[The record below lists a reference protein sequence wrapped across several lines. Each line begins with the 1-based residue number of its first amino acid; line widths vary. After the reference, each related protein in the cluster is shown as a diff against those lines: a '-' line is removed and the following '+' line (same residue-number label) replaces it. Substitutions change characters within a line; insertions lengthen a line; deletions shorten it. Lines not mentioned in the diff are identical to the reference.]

1 MGFDY
6 DSLGSAFDIKDS
18 CAPCHGTYRHDDP
31 GKEIALDLQ
40 GRKHVKRSDHADG
53 VYWLQQY
60 TRSSLVVFP
69 VPGAASA
76 NTFRKFL
83 ERHLPYNLITDEYGH
98 VMPLEQLSDDHLPI
112 LQVQLWQN
120 RTNDDAN
127 TASQAGALGR
137 LVKKCG
143 PSAQHRS
150 TTMLEPTSEDLATEQ
165 IRAAARYV
173 RSIVDLLKCESADY
187 YLRSCTDRVSKSHLY
202 PSQGC

>member
-6 DSLGSAFDIKDS
+6 DSPGSAFGTKDTS
-18 CAPCHGTYRHDDP
+18 APCRGTYRHDDP

-60 TRSSLVVFP
+60 THSSLVVFP

-83 ERHLPYNLITDEYGH
+83 EVYLPCSLITDEYGQ
-98 VMPLEQLSDDHLPI
+98 VMPLEQLSDDYLPI
-112 LQVQLWQN
+112 LQVQIWQN
-120 RTNDDAN
+120 RTNNDAN

-143 PSAQHRS
+143 PFAQHRS

-165 IRAAARYV
+165 VRAAARYV
-173 RSIVDLLKCESADY
+173 RFIVELLKCESTDY
-187 YLRSCTDRVSKSHLY
+187 YLMSCTDHVSKSHLY